1 MGGRSERNDH
11 LLLHAFT
18 ERDYIV
24 PERTMYSNHRT
35 TVKNT
40 QEVNRNKKNDYFIE
54 KILFRFIMNLMK
66 KLMKIIKKQQK
77 LQQLHIPEVL
87 F

>member
-24 PERTMYSNHRT
+24 PERTIISNHRT
-35 TVKNT
+35 TIKHT
-40 QEVNRNKKNDYFIE
+40 QDVNRNLKKRIFFLE
-54 KILFRFIMNLMK
+54 FFFRIIMNQMK
-66 KLMKIIKKQQK
+66 KLKMIIKNQK
-77 LQQLHIPEVL
+77 VQEHHMPEDL

>member
-24 PERTMYSNHRT
+24 PERIFSSNHRT
-35 TVKNT
+35 TIKQT
-40 QEVNRNKKNDYFIE
+40 QDVNWNKKNFVWWKVFFFDLE
-54 KILFRFIMNLMK
+54 S
-66 KLMKIIKKQQK
+66 
-77 LQQLHIPEVL
+77 
-87 F
+87 

>member
-24 PERTMYSNHRT
+24 PERIINSNHRINI
-35 TVKNT
+35 KQT
-40 QEVNRNKKNDYFIE
+40 QEVNI
-54 KILFRFIMNLMK
+54 
-66 KLMKIIKKQQK
+66 
-77 LQQLHIPEVL
+77 
-87 F
+87 

>member
-24 PERTMYSNHRT
+24 PERTINSSHRT
-35 TVKNT
+35 TTKHT
-40 QEVNRNKKNDYFIE
+40 QDVNRK
-54 KILFRFIMNLMK
+54 
-66 KLMKIIKKQQK
+66 
-77 LQQLHIPEVL
+77 
-87 F
+87 

>member
-24 PERTMYSNHRT
+24 PERSTVSNHRT
-35 TVKNT
+35 TLKHTQDVSKN
-40 QEVNRNKKNDYFIE
+40 QMSSLLKAKPSF
-54 KILFRFIMNLMK
+54 LF
-66 KLMKIIKKQQK
+66 
-77 LQQLHIPEVL
+77 
-87 F
+87 

>member
-24 PERTMYSNHRT
+24 PERSFNTNHRT
-35 TVKNT
+35 TVKHT
-40 QEVNRNKKNDYFIE
+40 QEVNNRRKRNVCSCF
-54 KILFRFIMNLMK
+54 F
-66 KLMKIIKKQQK
+66 Q
-77 LQQLHIPEVL
+77 
-87 F
+87 

>member
-24 PERTMYSNHRT
+24 PERTVAGHHRA
-35 TVKNT
+35 TVK
-40 QEVNRNKKNDYFIE
+40 QA
-54 KILFRFIMNLMK
+54 
-66 KLMKIIKKQQK
+66 
-77 LQQLHIPEVL
+77 PEVMM
-87 F
+87 FPDQTEGQC

>member
-24 PERTMYSNHRT
+24 PERTIISNHRT
-35 TVKNT
+35 TIKHT
-40 QEVNRNKKNDYFIE
+40 QDVNRNFKKRIFFWIYF
-54 KILFRFIMNLMK
+54 FRIIMNQMK
-66 KLMKIIKKQQK
+66 KLRMKIKKRK
-77 LQQLHIPEVL
+77 IHRHLIPEDL

>member
-24 PERTMYSNHRT
+24 PERSIASNHRAAL
-35 TVKNT
+35 KHT
-40 QEVNRNKKNDYFIE
+40 QEVKQVYTIDFMFLRKYFPI
-54 KILFRFIMNLMK
+54 
-66 KLMKIIKKQQK
+66 
-77 LQQLHIPEVL
+77 VL
-87 F
+87 DSK

>member
-24 PERTMYSNHRT
+24 PERIFSSNHRT
-35 TVKNT
+35 TIKQT
-40 QEVNRNKKNDYFIE
+40 QDVNRNKKNFI
-54 KILFRFIMNLMK
+54 
-66 KLMKIIKKQQK
+66 
-77 LQQLHIPEVL
+77 
-87 F
+87 